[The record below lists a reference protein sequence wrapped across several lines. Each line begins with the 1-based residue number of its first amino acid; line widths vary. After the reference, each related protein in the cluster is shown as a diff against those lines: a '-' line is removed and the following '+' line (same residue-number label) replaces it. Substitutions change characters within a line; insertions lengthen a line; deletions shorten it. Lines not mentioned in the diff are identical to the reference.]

1 MATTKFKLALNAANY
16 PMTYRQASR
25 SVLDRGPDVQF
36 PGNSNFFGSADSVDY
51 NTIQITFCEN
61 VIPIPKGLQSVGFL
75 EEYPPYSIPV
85 TDFDQ
90 LMLVRSSV
98 GSNVSFSPARGKNY
112 VYSDANAG
120 WISYDAF
127 VLDPLYKNVTY
138 GYVNGRTL
146 IFYESTKL
154 VEWNP
159 VGPSVDTLTL
169 TLPAGFDISDIKG
182 NSAASN
188 YHLLYTDIDILWS
201 TITDV
206 LDFADTDLG
215 AGRQIPIDLRGRIT
229 SVRPIAGGF
238 MIYTSENVIAA
249 SFTNDASR
257 PFAFREVQNSGGV
270 NSGEQVT
277 GEANAAGHY
286 TYGTAGIQLVTLQR
300 AETVFPEAADFLIS
314 GELDVWNPSTKA
326 VDTDTLSQAMVPKMQ
341 YLGNRYLFISYGPG
355 NRPGPDMYTHALVF
369 DTTLQRWGKLKIDH
383 TDINLLPLDSLGGPL
398 RYYQL
403 KYEYDYYDMQY
414 AQLVYP
420 ADPPPGFRQ
429 NYGFLQN
436 DGTVLLMITDMEALL
451 GGGVVL
457 FGRCQL
463 RRSRLMTLQKTEIEG
478 LQLTPTPVIT
488 ALGSST
494 GAERT
499 SVTTLVPSQQTDAF
513 TETKSRLTS
522 MNFDLAV
529 EGGFQLTT
537 FIVEATNHG
546 TR

>member
-1 MATTKFKLALNAANY
+1 MATTQFKVALNAANY
-16 PMTYRQASR
+16 PVTYRQASR
-25 SVLDRGPDVQF
+25 AILQQGEDIAPRT
-36 PGNSNFFGSADSVDY
+36 NSAFYGTQDSADY
-51 NTIQITFCEN
+51 NVIQLTFCEN

-75 EEYPPYSIPV
+75 EEYPPYSSPV

-90 LMLVRSSV
+90 LMLVRSSI

-112 VYSDANAG
+112 VYSSANAG
-120 WISYDAF
+120 WISYNAF
-127 VLDPLYKNVTY
+127 VLDPLRKNVTY

-159 VGPSVDTLTL
+159 SVPSVDTLTL

-229 SVRPIAGGF
+229 SVRPISGGF

-314 GELDVWNPSTKA
+314 GELDVWNPATKE

-355 NRPGPDMYTHALVF
+355 NNPGPDMYTHALVF
-369 DTTLQRWGKLKIDH
+369 DTTLQRWGKLKVDH
-383 TDINLLPLDSLGGPL
+383 TDINLLPLEALGGPL

-403 KYEYDYYDMQY
+403 KYEYDYYEMSYQN
-414 AQLVYP
+414 LVYP

-436 DGTVLLMITDMEALL
+436 DGTVLLMVTDMEALL

-463 RRSRLMTLQKTEIEG
+463 RRSRLMTLSKTESEG
-478 LQLTPTPVIT
+478 IQLDPAPSIT

-499 SVTTLVPSQQTDAF
+499 SKTPLTISNQTAAF
-513 TETKSRLTS
+513 LETKSRVTA
-522 MNFDLAV
+522 MNFDIAI

-537 FIVEATNHG
+537 FIVEGLNHAT
-546 TR
+546 R